1 MLGKKTLQGVNKGV
15 VVDKLILNMI
25 MNGKTPDFVL
35 CIGDD
40 RSDEDMFE
48 SIGRSVSNGSLPGT
62 AEIFACTV
70 GQKPSTAKY
79 YVETSKE
86 AVKLLELL
94 GRGPDQSKPS
104 SELTNYDHKEAFEG
118 FV

>member
-1 MLGKKTLQGVNKGV
+1 MQGVNKGLV
-15 VVDKLILNMI
+15 VEKLISNMI
-25 MNGKTPDFVL
+25 VNVKTPDFVL

-48 SIGRSVSNGSLPGT
+48 SIGRSVSDGSLPGT

-79 YVETSKE
+79 YVETSGE

-94 GRGPDQSKPS
+94 GRGPDQSKPFMGS
-104 SELTNYDHKEAFEG
+104 TKYDHQEAFE
-118 FV
+118 V

>member
-1 MLGKKTLQGVNKGV
+1 MNKGI
-15 VVDKLILNMI
+15 VVDKLISNMI
-25 MNGKTPDFVL
+25 INGKTPDFVL

-48 SIGRSVSNGSLPGT
+48 SIGRSVSDGSLPGT
-62 AEIFACTV
+62 AAIFACTV

-86 AVKLLELL
+86 VVKLLELL
-94 GRGPDQSKPS
+94 GRGPDQPKPCT
-104 SELTNYDHKEAFEG
+104 EWTNYDNQEAFEG

>member
-1 MLGKKTLQGVNKGV
+1 MQGVNKGIV
-15 VVDKLILNMI
+15 VEKLISNMI
-25 MNGKTPDFVL
+25 VNVKTPDFVL

-48 SIGRSVSNGSLPGT
+48 SIGRSVSNGSLPAT

-79 YVETSKE
+79 YVETSGE

-94 GRGPDQSKPS
+94 GKGPDQPKPFMES
-104 SELTNYDHKEAFEG
+104 TKYDRREAFE
-118 FV
+118 V